1 MGLMG
6 HGQLLFP
13 TAITRKAL
21 RRPTRI
27 LYSGILRAAAPQ
39 AGESLDAQL
48 FTGDEVARRV
58 FRIIQA
64 PRGT

>member
-6 HGQLLFP
+6 HGQPLFP
-13 TAITRKAL
+13 AAITRKAM

-27 LYSGILRAAAPQ
+27 GCSGILRSAAPQ
-39 AGESLDAQL
+39 GGESLDAQL